1 MQGHPVKHTADTAAL
16 RRAIDE
22 ASAAVTR
29 GGVVV
34 IPTDT
39 VYGLAASAFDRQAQQ
54 RIYRLKGRAF
64 RKPLI
69 LMPQDVR
76 AVESLCVLSAD
87 ARRLMKKF
95 WPGPLTLVLP
105 TTPLGRMVMGGRADA
120 GVRIP
125 QHPVVLRLLKQCGV
139 PLVTT
144 SANASGC
151 PAAVTARDA
160 RHYFERK
167 VDAVI
172 DGGPCAGAAPSTV
185 LDLTHFP
192 YTVVREG
199 CLPSK
204 TLLKYLS
211 TAP

>member
-1 MQGHPVKHTADTAAL
+1 MKHTAITAAL
-16 RRAIDE
+16 QRAIDD
-22 ASAAVTR
+22 AAAAVTR

-39 VYGLAASAFDRQAQQ
+39 VYGLAASAFDRDAQK
-54 RIYRLKGRAF
+54 RVYRLKGRAF

-69 LMPQDVR
+69 IMPPDVQ
-76 AVESLCVLSAD
+76 AVETLCVVSAD

-125 QHPVVLRLLKQCGV
+125 RHPVVLRLLKQCGV

-144 SANASGC
+144 SANASGR
-151 PAAVTARDA
+151 PAAVTAKDA
-160 RHYFERK
+160 RNYFDDKTE
-167 VDAVI
+167 VVI

-211 TAP
+211 TAS